1 MALFTAEPHP
11 GSDRPRRASRTG
23 WVVLGIALVTGLTL
37 AIVPSPYVV
46 EKPGPVYNTLG
57 SAKYEG
63 KKTDLI
69 TIPDET
75 VYPTE
80 GTLDL
85 LTVSVLGNP
94 DNRLNWLTV
103 ASAWLDPS
111 QAVVPIESVFPADV
125 TTEQRDEQNQAA
137 MVNSQQD
144 AIAAALTN
152 LGYDY
157 PTELSVVSLAD
168 KAPAE
173 GLIGAGDLIETVNG
187 EAVADITALRAALTA
202 NGADAP
208 ATVGLRRD
216 GAEQSVEVA
225 PIDIDGNVVLGINV
239 KSDYKFPFDVN
250 IQLDKV
256 GGPSAGM
263 MFALGII
270 DKLTPDS
277 IHGGA
282 DVAGTGTIDQSGTVG
297 PIGGIRQKLFGAK
310 NAGAE
315 WFLAPAANCDEVS
328 GHIPDGLTV
337 LAVGTL
343 DESLTALDAIR
354 TGADTG
360 DLPTCPGPDSTATSG

>member
-1 MALFTAEPHP
+1 MALFTADPHS
-11 GSDRPRRASRTG
+11 GSDGPRRGSRTG

-37 AIVPSPYVV
+37 AVVPSPYVV

-57 SAKYEG
+57 SAEYEG
-63 KKTDLI
+63 EKTDLI

-80 GTLDL
+80 GSLDL

-111 QAVVPIESVFPADV
+111 QAVVPMESVFPADV
-125 TTEQRDEQNQAA
+125 TTEQRDEQNQVA

-168 KAPAE
+168 GAPAE
-173 GLIGAGDLIETVNG
+173 GLIEAGDLIETVNG
-187 EAVADITALRAALTA
+187 ETVADITALRAALTA
-202 NGADAP
+202 SGAGTP
-208 ATVGLRRD
+208 VTIGLSRD
-216 GAEQSVEVA
+216 GTDQSVEVA

-239 KSDYKFPFDVN
+239 KSEYKFPFDVN

-270 DKLTPDS
+270 DKLTPGS

-282 DVAGTGTIDQSGTVG
+282 DVAGTGTIDQSGAVG

-310 NAGAE
+310 EAGAE
-315 WFLAPAANCDEVS
+315 WFLAPDANCDEVT

-337 LAVGTL
+337 LAVSTL
-343 DESLTALDAIR
+343 DESLAALDAIR
-354 TGADTG
+354 TGGDTS
-360 DLPTCPGPDSTATSG
+360 DLPTCPAG

>member
-1 MALFTAEPHP
+1 MALFTDDSSL
-11 GSDRPRRASRTG
+11 GSAHRRRGSRTG

-37 AIVPSPYVV
+37 AVVPSPYVV

-57 SAKYEG
+57 SADYEG
-63 KKTDLI
+63 EKKDLI

-80 GTLDL
+80 GSLDL

-111 QAVVPIESVFPADV
+111 QAVVPLESVFPADV
-125 TTEQRDEQNQAA
+125 TTEERDEQNQVA

-168 KAPAE
+168 DAPAT
-173 GLIGAGDLIETVNG
+173 GLIKEGDLIESVNG
-187 EAVADITALRAALTA
+187 QAVADITALRAALTA
-202 NGADAP
+202 SGADTP
-208 ATVGLRRD
+208 ATIGFNRD
-216 GAEQSVEVA
+216 GAEQSVEVT
-225 PIDIDGNVVLGINV
+225 PVDISGNVVLGINV
-239 KSDYKFPFDVN
+239 KSEYQFPFDVD

-270 DKLTPDS
+270 DKLTPGS
-277 IHGGA
+277 IQGGA

-297 PIGGIRQKLFGAK
+297 PIGGIRQKLFGAS
-310 NAGAE
+310 NAGAD
-315 WFLAPAANCDEVS
+315 WFLAPAANCDEVT

-337 LAVGTL
+337 FAVSTL
-343 DESLTALDAIR
+343 DDSLAALDAIR
-354 TGADTG
+354 TGADTSA
-360 DLPTCPGPDSTATSG
+360 LPTCPAG

>member
-1 MALFTAEPHP
+1 VALFTADPHS
-11 GSDRPRRASRTG
+11 GSDRPRRGSRTG

-57 SAKYEG
+57 SAEYDGE
-63 KKTDLI
+63 KTDLI
-69 TIPDET
+69 TIPGET

-111 QAVVPIESVFPADV
+111 QAVVPMEAVFPADV

-168 KAPAE
+168 GAPAE
-173 GLIGAGDLIETVNG
+173 GLIEAGDLIETVNG
-187 EAVADITALRAALTA
+187 ETVADITALRAALTA
-202 NGADAP
+202 SGAGTP
-208 ATVGLRRD
+208 VTIGLSRD
-216 GAEQSVEVA
+216 GTDQSVEVA

-239 KSDYKFPFDVN
+239 KSEYKFPFDVN

-270 DKLTPDS
+270 DKLTPGS

-282 DVAGTGTIDQSGTVG
+282 DVAGTGTIDQSGAVG

-310 NAGAE
+310 EAGAE
-315 WFLAPAANCDEVS
+315 WFLAPDANCDEVT

-337 LAVGTL
+337 LAVSTL
-343 DESLTALDAIR
+343 DESLAALDAIR
-354 TGADTG
+354 TGADTS
-360 DLPTCPGPDSTATSG
+360 DLPTCPAG

>member
-1 MALFTAEPHP
+1 VALFTADPHS
-11 GSDRPRRASRTG
+11 GSDGPRRGSRTG

-37 AIVPSPYVV
+37 AVVPSPYVV

-57 SAKYEG
+57 SAEHEG
-63 KKTDLI
+63 EKTDLI

-80 GTLDL
+80 GSLDL

-111 QAVVPIESVFPADV
+111 QAVVPMESVFPADV
-125 TTEQRDEQNQAA
+125 TTEERDEANQVA

-144 AIAAALTN
+144 AIAAALTS

-157 PTELSVVSLAD
+157 PTELSVVSLTD
-168 KAPAE
+168 GAPAE
-173 GLIGAGDLIETVNG
+173 GLIEAGDLIETVNG
-187 EAVADITALRAALTA
+187 ESVADITALRAALTA
-202 NGADAP
+202 SGAGTP
-208 ATVGLRRD
+208 VTIGLSRD
-216 GAEQSVEVA
+216 GTDQSVDVTPA
-225 PIDIDGNVVLGINV
+225 DIDGNVVLGINV

-270 DKLTPDS
+270 DKLTPGS

-282 DVAGTGTIDQSGTVG
+282 DVAGTGTIDQSGAVG

-310 NAGAE
+310 KAGAE
-315 WFLAPAANCDEVS
+315 WFLAPDANCDEVT
-328 GHIPDGLTV
+328 GHVPDGLTV
-337 LAVGTL
+337 LAVSTL
-343 DESLTALDAIR
+343 DESLVALDAIR
-354 TGADTG
+354 TGGDTSA
-360 DLPTCPGPDSTATSG
+360 LPTCPAG

>member
-1 MALFTAEPHP
+1 VALFTADPYS
-11 GSDRPRRASRTG
+11 GSDEPRRGSRTG

-37 AIVPSPYVV
+37 AVVPSPYVV

-57 SAKYEG
+57 SAENDG
-63 KKTDLI
+63 EETDLI

-80 GTLDL
+80 GSLDL

-111 QAVVPIESVFPADV
+111 QAVVPMESVFPADV
-125 TTEQRDEQNQAA
+125 TTEERDEANQVA

-144 AIAAALTN
+144 AIAAALTS
-152 LGYDY
+152 LGYEY
-157 PTELSVVSLAD
+157 PSELSVVSLAEG
-168 KAPAE
+168 APAE
-173 GLIGAGDLIETVNG
+173 GLIEAGDLIETVNG
-187 EAVADITALRAALTA
+187 ETVADITALRAALTA
-202 NGADAP
+202 SGAGTP
-208 ATVGLRRD
+208 VTIGLSRD
-216 GAEQSVEVA
+216 GTDQDVEVV
-225 PIDIDGNVVLGINV
+225 PIDMDGSVVLGINV
-239 KSDYKFPFDVN
+239 ASTYQFPFDVN

-270 DKLTPDS
+270 DKLTPGS

-297 PIGGIRQKLFGAK
+297 PIGGVRQKLFGAK
-310 NAGAE
+310 EAGAE
-315 WFLAPAANCDEVS
+315 WFLAPTANCDEVT
-328 GHIPDGLTV
+328 GHVPDGLTV
-337 LAVGTL
+337 LAVSTL
-343 DESLTALDAIR
+343 DESLAALDTIR
-354 TGADTG
+354 TGGDTSA
-360 DLPTCPGPDSTATSG
+360 LPTCPAG

>member
-1 MALFTAEPHP
+1 MALFTADPHSGP
-11 GSDRPRRASRTG
+11 DRPRRGSRTG

-37 AIVPSPYVV
+37 AVVPSPYVV
-46 EKPGPVYNTLG
+46 ERPGPVYNTLG
-57 SAKYEG
+57 SAENDG
-63 KKTDLI
+63 EETDLI

-80 GTLDL
+80 GSLDL

-103 ASAWLDPS
+103 AAAWLDPS
-111 QAVVPIESVFPADV
+111 QAVVPLESVFPADV
-125 TTEQRDEQNQAA
+125 TTEERDEQNQVA

-144 AIAAALTN
+144 AIAAALTS

-168 KAPAE
+168 GAPAE
-173 GLIGAGDLIETVNG
+173 GLIQPGDLIESVNG
-187 EAVADITALRAALTA
+187 ETVADITALRTALTA
-202 NGADAP
+202 SGAGTP
-208 ATVGLRRD
+208 VSIGLNRD
-216 GAEQSVEVA
+216 GTEQSVDVA

-270 DKLTPDS
+270 DKLTPGS
-277 IHGGA
+277 IQGGA

-310 NAGAE
+310 EAGAE

-328 GHIPDGLTV
+328 GHVPDGLTV
-337 LAVGTL
+337 LAVSTL
-343 DESLTALDAIR
+343 DESLAALDAIR

-360 DLPTCPGPDSTATSG
+360 DLPTCPAG

>member
-11 GSDRPRRASRTG
+11 GSDRPRRGTRPG

-37 AIVPSPYVV
+37 ANVPSPYVV

-57 SAKYEG
+57 SAESDG
-63 KKTDLI
+63 EETDLI

-103 ASAWLDPS
+103 ASAWLNPS
-111 QAVVPIESVFPADV
+111 QAVVPMEAVFPADV
-125 TTEQRDEQNQAA
+125 TTEERDEQNQVA

-144 AIAAALTN
+144 AIAAALTS

-168 KAPAE
+168 GAPAE
-173 GLIGAGDLIETVNG
+173 GLIEAGDLIETVNG
-187 EAVADITALRAALTA
+187 ETVADITALRAALTA
-202 NGADAP
+202 SGADVPVAI
-208 ATVGLRRD
+208 GLTRG
-216 GAEQSVEVA
+216 GAEQSVEVT
-225 PIDIDGNVVLGINV
+225 PVDIDGSVVLGINV

-270 DKLTPDS
+270 DKLTPGS

-282 DVAGTGTIDQSGTVG
+282 DVAGTGTIDQSGVVG

-310 NAGAE
+310 EAGAE
-315 WFLAPAANCDEVS
+315 WFLAPADNCDEVS
-328 GHIPDGLTV
+328 GHVPDGLTV
-337 LAVGTL
+337 LAVSTL
-343 DESLTALDAIR
+343 DESLAALDAIR
-354 TGADTG
+354 TGEGTG
-360 DLPTCPGPDSTATSG
+360 DLPTCPAP

>member
-1 MALFTAEPHP
+1 VALFTDESHS
-11 GSDRPRRASRTG
+11 GSGRPRRGSRTG

-57 SAKYEG
+57 SADYEG

-69 TIPDET
+69 TIPGET

-80 GTLDL
+80 GSLDL

-94 DNRLNWLTV
+94 ENRLNWLTV
-103 ASAWLDPS
+103 AAAWLDPS
-111 QAVVPIESVFPADV
+111 QAVVPMESIFPADV
-125 TTEQRDEQNQAA
+125 STEQRDEQNQVA

-152 LGYDY
+152 LGYQY

-168 KAPAE
+168 GAPAD
-173 GLIGAGDLIETVNG
+173 GLIEPGDLIESVNG
-187 EAVADITALRAALTA
+187 QAVGDIAALRSAVTA
-202 NGADAP
+202 SGAGVP
-208 ATVGLRRD
+208 ATIGLSRD
-216 GAEQSVEVA
+216 GASQTVQVTPVDVKGS
-225 PIDIDGNVVLGINV
+225 VVLGINV

-270 DKLTPDS
+270 DKLTPGS
-277 IHGGA
+277 IQGGA
-282 DVAGTGTIDQSGTVG
+282 DVAGTGTIDQSGDVG
-297 PIGGIRQKLFGAK
+297 PIGGIRQKLFGARE
-310 NAGAE
+310 AGAD
-315 WFLAPAANCDEVS
+315 WFLAPAANCDEVT

-337 LAVGTL
+337 FAVSTL
-343 DESLTALDAIR
+343 DDSLAALDAIR
-354 TGADTG
+354 TGADTSG
-360 DLPTCPGPDSTATSG
+360 LPTCPAT

>member
-1 MALFTAEPHP
+1 MALFTADPHS
-11 GSDRPRRASRTG
+11 GSDGPRRGSRTG

-37 AIVPSPYVV
+37 AVVPSPYVV

-57 SAKYEG
+57 SAEHEG
-63 KKTDLI
+63 EKTDLI

-80 GTLDL
+80 GSLDL

-111 QAVVPIESVFPADV
+111 QAVVPMESVFPADV
-125 TTEQRDEQNQAA
+125 TTEERDEANQVA

-144 AIAAALTN
+144 AIAAALTS

-157 PTELSVVSLAD
+157 PTELSVVSLTD
-168 KAPAE
+168 GAPAE
-173 GLIGAGDLIETVNG
+173 GLIEAGDLIETVNG
-187 EAVADITALRAALTA
+187 ESVADITALRAALTA
-202 NGADAP
+202 SGAGTP
-208 ATVGLRRD
+208 VTIGLSRD
-216 GAEQSVEVA
+216 GTNQSVDVTPA
-225 PIDIDGNVVLGINV
+225 DIDGNVVLGINV

-270 DKLTPDS
+270 DKLTPGS

-282 DVAGTGTIDQSGTVG
+282 DVAGTGTIDQSGAVG

-310 NAGAE
+310 KAGAE
-315 WFLAPAANCDEVS
+315 WFLAPDANCDEVT
-328 GHIPDGLTV
+328 GHVPDGLTV

-343 DESLTALDAIR
+343 DESLAALDAIR
-354 TGADTG
+354 SGGDTSA
-360 DLPTCPGPDSTATSG
+360 LPTCPAG